1 MLNGWNGKFCFAY
14 SIPINNFFN
23 MVWVLYSFTCIVS
36 LNLLQP
42 QWSFPSLYRWIE
54 VLRSCATCQSS
65 EFVHNTAKLKPLSF
79 EANSSAVPLH
89 QNCLT
94 DIMWRDGARREGYK
108 KGRERGEKKM
118 EGDLNSMTTAII
130 RSLKLYKN
138 KICLYM

>member
-1 MLNGWNGKFCFAY
+1 M
-14 SIPINNFFN
+14 II
-23 MVWVLYSFTCIVS
+23 SFTLQMNWGPEKLC
-36 LNLLQP
+36 NLP
-42 QWSFPSLYRWIE
+42 KF
-54 VLRSCATCQSS
+54 S